1 MRLKV
6 LVETQVEILGGDSS
20 YLFSK
25 ETFEKKPG
33 MTIED
38 FGLHSDDLFESYLLG
53 NGKIYS
59 R

>member
-1 MRLKV
+1 MRLKM
-6 LVETQVEILGGDSS
+6 LVETQIKILAGDSS

-25 ETFEKKPG
+25 ETFKKRPG

-53 NGKIYS
+53 NGKIH
-59 R
+59 